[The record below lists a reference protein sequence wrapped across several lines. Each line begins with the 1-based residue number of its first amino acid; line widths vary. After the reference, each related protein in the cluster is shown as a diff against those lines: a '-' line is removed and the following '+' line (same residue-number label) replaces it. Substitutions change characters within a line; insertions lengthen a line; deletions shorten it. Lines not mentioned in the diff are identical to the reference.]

1 ERPKKNEILHHI
13 PPTPDQEV
21 FIGKLMQF
29 AKSGDA
35 TILGRPPLSETE
47 EKAKMLI
54 ATDYARK
61 MALDMRMIDPNYE
74 DHPDNKAS
82 HCAKM
87 IAEYYHKY
95 DAQRGTQFVFSDLGT
110 FQPGGGWSVYTEI
123 KRKLVEDYGIPAHE
137 IRFIQECKTEK
148 ARKAVI
154 EAMNEGQVRV
164 LFGSTSML
172 GTGVNAQRR
181 AVAIHHLD
189 TPWRPSDLAQRD
201 GRAVRKGN
209 EIAKL
214 YADNKV
220 DVIIYA
226 VEKSL
231 DSYKFNLLHCKQT
244 FISQLKSGA

>member
-1 ERPKKNEILHHI
+1 
-13 PPTPDQEV
+13 
-21 FIGKLMQF
+21 
-29 AKSGDA
+29 
-35 TILGRPPLSETE
+35 
-47 EKAKMLI
+47 
-54 ATDYARK
+54 
-61 MALDMRMIDPNYE
+61 MRMIDPAYE

-87 IAEYYHKY
+87 IAEYYRRY
-95 DAQRGTQFVFSDLGT
+95 DAHK
-110 FQPGGGWSVYTEI
+110 GGWSVYTEI

-137 IRFIQECKTEK
+137 IRFIQECKNEK

-154 EAMNEGQVRV
+154 EAMNNGQVRV

-189 TPWRPSDLAQRD
+189 CPWRPSDLQQRD

-226 VEKSL
+226 ASRR
-231 DSYKFNLLHCKQT
+231 S
-244 FISQLKSGA
+244 SRS